1 MAVRGRGA
9 RRPEQQD
16 EIKVIGLRA
25 AEALIAARPRD
36 VVRAYLAE
44 HLVRRFARAME
55 GWAAHRVAYHLVDE
69 ETLDRVAGSMHH
81 EGVCLL
87 ARPRPPLDAEEL
99 VARAAATDP
108 IPLLFLDQVD
118 NPNNVGAIVRV
129 AAHFGVPALM
139 YSAIDPRTF
148 RSSAIHR
155 TAEGGAEQVALV
167 EPADPLATLRAL
179 ADAGLTLVATAGD
192 AAQSIYEA
200 PLPRRAVFLLGSEHD
215 GLSHRVRDLAERV
228 VAIPGTGW
236 VESLNVACATAV
248 VLGEWWRQ
256 HEVQGR

>member
-1 MAVRGRGA
+1 MSVRGRGA

-16 EIKVIGLRA
+16 EIRVIGLRA
-25 AEALIAARPRD
+25 AEALIAARPGD

-44 HLVRRFARAME
+44 HLTRRFARAME
-55 GWAAHRVAYHLVDE
+55 GWASRRIAYHLVDQ

-87 ARPRPPLDAEEL
+87 ARPRPPLDADAL

-118 NPNNVGAIVRV
+118 NPNNVGAIVRA

-139 YSAIDPRTF
+139 YSAADPRTF

-167 EPADPLATLRAL
+167 EPPDPLATLRAL
-179 ADAGLTLVATAGD
+179 ADAGLELVATAGD
-192 AAQSIYEA
+192 APTSLYDA
-200 PLPRRAVFLLGSEHD
+200 PLPRRAVFLLGSEHA
-215 GLSHRVRDLAERV
+215 GLSRPIRALARRV

-236 VESLNVACATAV
+236 VESLNVACATSAI
-248 VLGEWWRQ
+248 LGEWWRQ
-256 HEVQGR
+256 HETGP